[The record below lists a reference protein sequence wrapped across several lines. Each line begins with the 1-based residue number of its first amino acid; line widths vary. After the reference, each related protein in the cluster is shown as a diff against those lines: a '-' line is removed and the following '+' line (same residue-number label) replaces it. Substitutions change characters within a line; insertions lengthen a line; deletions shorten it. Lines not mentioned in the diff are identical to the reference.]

1 MSWFG
6 NLFRTNI
13 KSRIKN
19 GEDWFY
25 KRDGGKARY
34 SSMSSNRAKLEAV
47 LSNPAALT
55 VFKLQ
60 CDLFSLGRI
69 SIKDNPEA
77 TAPIL
82 DKLKSPNPFQGERQF
97 LWDYLFNLML
107 GYTFLEAG
115 SKAITPAN
123 NLYWLSCI
131 NVEFPEDL
139 RNMLDKQY
147 QSQSKVDEL
156 LDKSLKYT
164 NYDGTTRDIKLKT
177 LGNFSDLTNGLYNW
191 FAGPSVL
198 DALYKVI
205 TNSELALDAKN
216 INLDFSGKFI
226 VSGMVKDDDIY
237 QQNLSAGEQKSIED
251 AVGGEKQITAVK
263 TPISISRYVEDM
275 GKLELDK
282 QYLTSYYK
290 IGKIF
295 GIPRDVLEANLEKG
309 STFDNQANARAA
321 HVEYTL
327 NPKGLDLMEGLKKY
341 FNLKEDLIMT
351 WDHLNF
357 SQETQQAKMKNALAL
372 SEAIATLRGSGVSDQ
387 SINNLLDVDIVFE
400 KREELAPPVIPT
412 EDNSI

>member
-13 KSRIKN
+13 ASRQKN
-19 GEDWFY
+19 GSDWFY
-25 KRDGGKARY
+25 NRDGGRARY
-34 SSMSSNRAKLEAV
+34 STMATNRAKLEAV

-60 CDLFSLGRI
+60 CDLFSLGKI
-69 SIKDNPEA
+69 SIKDNPEGN
-77 TAPIL
+77 APIL
-82 DKLKSPNPFQGERQF
+82 DKLKNPNPFQGGRQF
-97 LWDYLFNLML
+97 LWDYLFNIML

-115 SKAITPAN
+115 SKVITDAN
-123 NLYWLSCI
+123 NLYWLSSA
-131 NVEFPEDL
+131 NVEFPEEL
-139 RNMLDKQY
+139 RNKLDRQY
-147 QSQSKVDEL
+147 QSRESVDEL
-156 LDKSLKYT
+156 LENTLDYT
-164 NYDGTTRDIKLKT
+164 NYDNTIRKIKLKT
-177 LGNFSDLTNGLYNW
+177 LGAFADLTNGLYNW
-191 FAGPSVL
+191 YGGPSVL

-216 INLDFSGKFI
+216 INLDFSGKFV

-237 QQNLSAGEQKSIED
+237 QQNLSGTEQKSIED

-327 NPKGLDLMEGLKKY
+327 NPKGQDLMDGLKKY
-341 FNLKEDLIMT
+341 FSLEIDLVMT

-357 SQETQQAKMKNALAL
+357 SQETQQAKMKNSLAMA
-372 SEAIATLRGSGVSDQ
+372 EAISTLRLSGVSDQ
-387 SINNLLDVDIVFE
+387 SINELLEIDIVFE
-400 KREELAPPVIPT
+400 TASIEAPEIVEDVI
-412 EDNSI
+412 

>member
-1 MSWFG
+1 MGWFG
-6 NLFRTNI
+6 NFFRTNI
-13 KSRIKN
+13 SSRERS
-19 GEDWFY
+19 GGDWFY
-25 KRDGGKARY
+25 KRDGGTARY
-34 SSMSSNRAKLEAV
+34 SSMASNRAKLEAV

-69 SIKDNPEA
+69 TIKGDLDR
-77 TAPIL
+77 TVPIL
-82 DKLKSPNPFQGERQF
+82 EKLKNPNPFQGERQF

-115 SKAITPAN
+115 SKVITPEN
-123 NLYWLSCI
+123 NLYWLSPA
-131 NVEFPEDL
+131 NVEFPEEL
-139 RNMLDKQY
+139 RNMLGKHY
-147 QSQSKVDEL
+147 QSQESITKL
-156 LDKSLKYT
+156 LDQSLVYT
-164 NYDGTTRDIKLKT
+164 NYDSTTRKIKLKT
-177 LGNFSDLTNGLYNW
+177 LARFSDLSNGISNW
-191 FAGPSVL
+191 YAGPSVL

-237 QQNLSAGEQKSIED
+237 QQNLSDTEQKSIED
-251 AVGGEKQITAVK
+251 AVQGEKQVTAVK
-263 TPISISRYVEDM
+263 TPISIARYVEDM

-309 STFDNQANARAA
+309 STFDNQASARAA

-327 NPKGLDLMEGLKKY
+327 SPKGEDLVDGLKTYFGLDL
-341 FNLKEDLIMT
+341 DLVMT

-357 SQETQQAKMKNALAL
+357 SQETKKDQMANVNSMANA
-372 SEAIATLRGSGVSDQ
+372 IRTLRDSGVSQ
-387 SINNLLDVDIVFE
+387 ESINELLDIDIVFDE
-400 KREELAPPVIPT
+400 IEEPESPETPKG
-412 EDNSI
+412 

>member
-13 KSRIKN
+13 TSRTQN
-19 GEDWFY
+19 GSDWFY
-25 KRDGGKARY
+25 KRDGGKAAY
-34 SSMSSNRAKLEAV
+34 NTMANNQAKLAAV

-60 CDLFSLGRI
+60 CDLFSLGKI
-69 SIKDNPEA
+69 SIKDKPDA
-77 TAPIL
+77 TSPIL
-82 DKLKSPNPFQGERQF
+82 DKLKNPNPFQGERQF

-123 NLYWLSCI
+123 NLYWLSCT

-139 RNMLDKQY
+139 RNMLDRQY
-147 QSQSKVDEL
+147 QSQANVDKL
-156 LDKSLKYT
+156 LDKSLNYT
-164 NYDGTTRDIKLKT
+164 NRDGTVRKIKLKT
-177 LGNFSDLTNGLYNW
+177 LGNFSDLTNGLFNW
-191 FAGPSVL
+191 YAGPSVL

-216 INLDFSGKFI
+216 INLEFSGKFI

-251 AVGGEKQITAVK
+251 SVQGEKQVTAVK
-263 TPISISRYVEDM
+263 TPISIARYVEDM
-275 GKLELDK
+275 AKLELDK

-341 FNLKEDLIMT
+341 FNLTEDLVMT

-357 SQETQQAKMKNALAL
+357 SQETQQAKMRNASELAN
-372 SEAIATLRGSGVSDQ
+372 AISTLRASGVSDE
-387 SINNLLDVDIVFE
+387 SINDLLDIDINFE
-400 KREELAPPVIPT
+400 DRVEPT
-412 EDNSI
+412 PLKEPIGDNPI